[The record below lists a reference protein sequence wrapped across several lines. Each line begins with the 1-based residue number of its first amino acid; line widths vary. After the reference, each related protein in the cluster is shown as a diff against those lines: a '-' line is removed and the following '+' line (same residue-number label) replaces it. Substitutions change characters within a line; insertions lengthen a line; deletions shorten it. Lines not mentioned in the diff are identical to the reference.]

1 MSDVQHQHIV
11 TRFAP
16 SPTGALHVGGARTA
30 LFAWAYARQQG
41 ASPGG
46 GDGRFLL
53 RIEDTDRARS
63 SDAAAQSLMNDLR
76 WLGINW
82 DGEPVYQSE
91 RHAQGVYDTYVQQLL
106 DAGRAYED
114 DGAVRFRMDRD
125 VAFDDEV
132 YGHIEVQKEQLEDFV
147 IRKGDAGD
155 RFPTFHLAVVIDDH
169 DFGVT
174 HVIRGQ
180 EHLTNTTKHVAMQDA
195 LGFDRPTYVHTPSIM
210 NPDGSKMSKRDKAKA
225 ARKAAVDAQLDVN
238 DLQPAGIS
246 ADRVQA
252 FIEKNNDDD
261 DIADTIAHH
270 LNVVLPEID
279 VRDFRASGYLP
290 GTLINYLSLLG
301 WNPGDNVE
309 RFGRD
314 FLVAHFSFK
323 RLGKSNSRFDRDKLF
338 RFNADDIAAMPPD
351 NFAKTLHDHLTERH
365 GDFADGLDDAQ
376 FAMFAKAYQ
385 PRARTLSEPV
395 TLAAYLLVDDD
406 AIAYDQKAVKKVLH
420 KADGEGLRVLHE
432 FADTL
437 AAVDDW
443 SSDTLEQTVKTFA
456 ESRELGLGKVAQPLR
471 VALTGSAVSPSIGDT
486 LSLVG
491 RQRSMHRIELCLE
504 RNAIRA

>member
-180 EHLTNTTKHVAMQDA
+180 EL
-195 LGFDRPTYVHTPSIM
+195 
-210 NPDGSKMSKRDKAKA
+210 
-225 ARKAAVDAQLDVN
+225 
-238 DLQPAGIS
+238 
-246 ADRVQA
+246 
-252 FIEKNNDDD
+252 
-261 DIADTIAHH
+261 
-270 LNVVLPEID
+270 
-279 VRDFRASGYLP
+279 
-290 GTLINYLSLLG
+290 
-301 WNPGDNVE
+301 
-309 RFGRD
+309 
-314 FLVAHFSFK
+314 
-323 RLGKSNSRFDRDKLF
+323 
-338 RFNADDIAAMPPD
+338 
-351 NFAKTLHDHLTERH
+351 
-365 GDFADGLDDAQ
+365 
-376 FAMFAKAYQ
+376 
-385 PRARTLSEPV
+385 
-395 TLAAYLLVDDD
+395 
-406 AIAYDQKAVKKVLH
+406 
-420 KADGEGLRVLHE
+420 
-432 FADTL
+432 
-437 AAVDDW
+437 
-443 SSDTLEQTVKTFA
+443 
-456 ESRELGLGKVAQPLR
+456 
-471 VALTGSAVSPSIGDT
+471 
-486 LSLVG
+486 
-491 RQRSMHRIELCLE
+491 
-504 RNAIRA
+504 